1 MRYVDMHCDTLML
14 ALLQNGKGSDIYEI
28 PQGMLDLK
36 RMKQGDYLA
45 QFFAIFIVP
54 EAFYTQWLKR
64 EPIEENEYID
74 SCIEIFHN
82 SVNAHSDIIAE
93 AKNVEEIL
101 ENQKKGLMS
110 AVLTMEDGCAVRG
123 KMENLERFYNA
134 GVRALS
140 LTWNAA
146 NCFGAPNSTDPEVM
160 KTGLTDFGKEAVAFM
175 QEKGMLVDVSHL
187 SDGGFYDVAEICKKP
202 FAATHSNCRAL
213 CPHQRNLTD
222 DMIKVLGNA
231 GGVAGINFGPEF
243 LNADITCKDSRVE
256 LMAKHARHMADVGGI
271 ECVGIGTDFD
281 GIGGNLEIPGCDKIG
296 LLEAALQKEHFSG
309 DEIDKIVF
317 KNVLRVMKD
326 TMK

>member
-1 MRYVDMHCDTLML
+1 MRYVDMHCDTLMN
-14 ALLQNGKGSDIYEI
+14 ALLNVGKGADLYEMS
-28 PQGMLDLK
+28 QGMQDLK

-54 EAFYTQWLKR
+54 ENSYRERLKR
-64 EPIEENEYID
+64 EPIDENEYID
-74 SCIEIFHN
+74 ACIEIFYN
-82 SVNAHSDIIAE
+82 SIEAHSDIIA
-93 AKNVEEIL
+93 AAGNADDIL

-123 KMENLERFYNA
+123 RMENLERFYDA

-140 LTWNAA
+140 LTWNGA
-146 NCFGAPNSTDPEVM
+146 NCFGAPNSADPEIM
-160 KTGLTDFGKEAVAFM
+160 KKGLTDFGKDAIVYM
-175 QEKGMLVDVSHL
+175 QDKGMLVDVSHL
-187 SDGGFYDVAEICKKP
+187 SDGGFYDVAKICRKP

-222 DMIKVLGNA
+222 EMIRILGNA
-231 GGVAGINFGPEF
+231 GGVAGMNFEPTF
-243 LNADITCKDSRVE
+243 LNKDVTCKDSRAE
-256 LMAKHARHMADVGGI
+256 MIAKHARHMADVGGV
-271 ECVGIGTDFD
+271 ECVGMGSDFD
-281 GIGGNLEIPGCDKIG
+281 GISGNLEISGGDKIG

-309 DEIDKIVF
+309 SEIDKIVS

>member
-1 MRYVDMHCDTLML
+1 MRYVDMHCDTLMN
-14 ALLQNGKGSDIYEI
+14 ALLNVGKGADLYEMS
-28 PQGMLDLK
+28 QGMQDLK

-54 EAFYTQWLKR
+54 ENSYRERLKR
-64 EPIEENEYID
+64 DPIDENEYID
-74 SCIEIFHN
+74 ACIEIFYN
-82 SVNAHSDIIAE
+82 SIEAHSDIIA
-93 AKNVEEIL
+93 AAGNADDIL

-123 KMENLERFYNA
+123 RMENLERFYDA

-140 LTWNAA
+140 LTWNGA
-146 NCFGAPNSTDPEVM
+146 NCFGAPNSADPEIM
-160 KTGLTDFGKEAVAFM
+160 KKGLTDFGKDAIVYM
-175 QEKGMLVDVSHL
+175 QDKGMLVDVSHL
-187 SDGGFYDVAEICKKP
+187 SDGGFYDVAKICRKP

-222 DMIKVLGNA
+222 EMIRILGNA
-231 GGVAGINFGPEF
+231 GGVAGMNFEPTF
-243 LNADITCKDSRVE
+243 LNKDVTCKDSRAE
-256 LMAKHARHMADVGGI
+256 MIAKHARHMADVGGV
-271 ECVGIGTDFD
+271 ECVGMGSDFD
-281 GIGGNLEIPGCDKIG
+281 GISGNLEISGGDKIG

-309 DEIDKIVF
+309 SEIDKIVS